1 MRPKSGL
8 PKRRA
13 IRSKPIFQFG
23 FRENPNVK
31 AIRNPLIG
39 ESDRVIT
46 GPTIRAV
53 SLFAGCGGFDLG
65 LIGGFKYLGEEFPAA
80 PFEIV
85 KAFDI
90 DARAIE
96 TYRLNLGAHGEVA
109 DLVETDPSNLPAADL
124 LLGGFPCQ
132 DFSTCGPKEGLDG
145 KRGRLYRIMVEY
157 MREHRPSVV
166 VAENVPGLAKLHDGI
181 ILKTIVSELS
191 EVGYR
196 FKVWNITCPEFGL
209 PQSRRRIFLV
219 GVRDDLPGHPMA
231 PRATHFMGYRSI
243 DDAIDDLKGVTDETV
258 TNQSQYFVA
267 TAATAGGG
275 QGDHVSKRGELA
287 YTVRANAKARIHF
300 HYELPRRL
308 TVRECARLQS
318 FPDEF
323 VFPHAAMTA
332 MTQIGNAVPP
342 IIGHHVG
349 RSLLAY
355 FQSIASPDGTQR
367 KR

>member
-1 MRPKSGL
+1 M
-8 PKRRA
+8 
-13 IRSKPIFQFG
+13 
-23 FRENPNVK
+23 
-31 AIRNPLIG
+31 
-39 ESDRVIT
+39 
-46 GPTIRAV
+46 
-53 SLFAGCGGFDLG
+53 
-65 LIGGFKYLGEEFPAA
+65 FPAM

-96 TYRLNLGAHGEVA
+96 TYRLNIGLHGEVA
-109 DLVETDPSNLPAADL
+109 DLVEKEPATLPQADL

-145 KRGRLYRIMVEY
+145 KRGRLYRVMVDY
-157 MREHRPSVV
+157 MREHKPAVV
-166 VAENVPGLAKLHDGI
+166 VAENVPGLAKLHDGT
-181 ILKTIVSELS
+181 ILDTIVSELS

-196 FKVWNITCPEFGL
+196 FKVWSILCPEFGL

-219 GVRDDLPGHPMA
+219 GVRNDLPGHPIIPM
-231 PRATHFMGYRSI
+231 PTHFMGFRSI
-243 DDAIDDLKGVTDETV
+243 DDAIDDLKGVIDESV

-323 VFPHAAMTA
+323 VFPHSAMNA

-349 RSLLAY
+349 RSLLTY
-355 FQSIASPDGTQR
+355 FRSITFAQR
-367 KR
+367 